1 MEQRGHPHAHG
12 LSCTRGGNEMLLTTA
27 RRADLEPV
35 LCSVASLPAP
45 GDGTGLPG
53 LCRMLGPAPRG
64 LQTPGQL
71 PGW

>member
-1 MEQRGHPHAHG
+1 
-12 LSCTRGGNEMLLTTA
+12 MLLTTA

-35 LCSVASLPAP
+35 LRSVAFLPAP